1 MSQHWQPPKSK
12 VVGIRP
18 VAGKRLRSLD
28 EFVRP
33 DFGRRQHALSS
44 GAKAGLVI
52 MGAACLGVGIG
63 AYQALGPRETVAS
76 EAKPSR
82 AATIAPVAVPDPSD
96 EAWKARSRSPGIP
109 AENDAY
115 AGDAQGSYSAPS
127 AAVRASF
134 SYCKWGGGTNCV
146 VDGDTIYLNGA
157 KVRIAGID
165 APETH
170 DYRCQ
175 SELELGER
183 AARQLQALLNS
194 GAVTMTS
201 IDRDR
206 DVYGRL
212 LRNVSVDGR
221 DVGETLISAGLARP
235 YAGGRKPWC

>member
-63 AYQALGPRETVAS
+63 AYQALGPREIVAS
-76 EAKPSR
+76 GAKPSS
-82 AATIAPVAVPDPSD
+82 ASTIAPVAVPDPSD

-109 AENDAY
+109 DENRAY
-115 AGDAQGSYSAPS
+115 AGDAQGSYGAPG

-134 SYCKWGGGTNCV
+134 SSSNGVGG
-146 VDGDTIYLNGA
+146 
-157 KVRIAGID
+157 RIASSM
-165 APETH
+165 ATPST
-170 DYRCQ
+170 
-175 SELELGER
+175 
-183 AARQLQALLNS
+183 
-194 GAVTMTS
+194 
-201 IDRDR
+201 
-206 DVYGRL
+206 
-212 LRNVSVDGR
+212 
-221 DVGETLISAGLARP
+221 
-235 YAGGRKPWC
+235 